1 MAEKSLFHQPRC
13 LELQRIKL
21 VNITVSFWNVVI
33 PKKYLLEQHG
43 IFLHCENSRS
53 YKDFDYLKKK
63 ICDQRWSCARR
74 FFLLF
79 KTENI
84 EISILSLPFWAFI
97 DFQVLNA
104 ELTFSRNYN
113 SFLNKDND
121 SSRQFASIPGVI

>member
-63 ICDQRWSCARR
+63 SVIKDDLVPDV
-74 FFLLF
+74 FFYYS
-79 KTENI
+79 KQKI
-84 EISILSLPFWAFI
+84 
-97 DFQVLNA
+97 
-104 ELTFSRNYN
+104 
-113 SFLNKDND
+113 
-121 SSRQFASIPGVI
+121 